1 MITALPA
8 YALRFVT
15 KNDLVNVLVGTGF
28 GRYARLVLVTAIWA
42 LVISLLVSML
52 VKISPR
58 RGDAS

>member
-15 KNDLVNVLVGTGF
+15 KNDLVNVLVGTGL